1 VTAITQQ
8 PLNDFTVEIIQ
19 KQHLRGRLRSNAIL
33 RLLLRRAE
41 REIMAKILKRPNR
54 RYKRWTRG
62 EEQTLCELILLE
74 NKSFKEVEIIMLRSE
89 RALKLRFCFI
99 VDQIDWSKPQ
109 TSASPPVAVDPAQ
122 EAVRLILNGSTPRT
136 IALQYPLFYLDNGQQ
151 IDHLW
156 ETVHRRPW
164 RRFK

>member
-1 VTAITQQ
+1 
-8 PLNDFTVEIIQ
+8 
-19 KQHLRGRLRSNAIL
+19 
-33 RLLLRRAE
+33 
-41 REIMAKILKRPNR
+41 MAKILKRPNR